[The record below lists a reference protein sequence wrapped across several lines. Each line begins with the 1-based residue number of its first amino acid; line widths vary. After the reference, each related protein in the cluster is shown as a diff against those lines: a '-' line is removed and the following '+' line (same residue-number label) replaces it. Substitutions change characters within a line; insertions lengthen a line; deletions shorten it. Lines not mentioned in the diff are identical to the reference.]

1 MTKSGCIHKNPF
13 SIANPFPVCYT
24 HCMSTPQ
31 KIRSI
36 ESELLFAQKKLR
48 AVVVKILDEPIDETT
63 PLLMDLLEVS
73 EHINNS
79 VMKIKDVN

>member
-1 MTKSGCIHKNPF
+1 
-13 SIANPFPVCYT
+13 
-24 HCMSTPQ
+24 MSTPQ